1 MVAFTPDNKDIISI
15 GGIPLSGW
23 NSHMLPAFCCALNI
37 IIPNNVKTKKNCI
50 SYIIKYKQNGAVREQ
65 LKVIRKHGGM
75 KKSVET
81 KPVCV
86 TTDGTLLYAISTVTS
101 FDGKDIYIRTN
112 HTHSKE
118 ELDQRKGKEYLWYKL
133 AGMYNDK
140 SNTDL
145 DTLSVDL
152 ETDYGYETNELST
165 FDEGLT
171 GNELY
176 LIMQFIKHW
185 YGKARSNK
193 NIRGNHDPFK
203 NFDFGFGWLCF
214 FHLRLNKI
222 GDTDL
227 MNASYAELRKGVLS
241 LSDTSTDDLDISSI
255 NPVPPTPTT
264 TPRRRTVDT
273 QKQQV
278 TTLSVSKNNAA
289 SELIELQK
297 QHLKLELS

>member
-1 MVAFTPDNKDIISI
+1 
-15 GGIPLSGW
+15 
-23 NSHMLPAFCCALNI
+23 MLPAFCRSLNI
-37 IIPNNVKTKKNCI
+37 IIPNNAKTKKDCI
-50 SYIIKYKQNGAVREQ
+50 DYIIKYKKNGAVREQ
-65 LKVIRKHGGM
+65 LKVVGKHGGK
-75 KKSVET
+75 KKSAET

-86 TTDGTLLYAISTVTS
+86 TTDGTLLRAISTVTS
-101 FDGKDIYIRTN
+101 SDGKVIFVRTN

-118 ELDQRKGKEYLWYKL
+118 ELDQRKGKESLWDEL

-152 ETDYGYETNELST
+152 ETDYGYETNAPST

-176 LIMQFIKHW
+176 LIMRFIKHW

-193 NIRGNHDPFK
+193 NISGNHDPFK
-203 NFDFGFGWLCF
+203 NFDLGFGWLYF
-214 FHLRLNKI
+214 FHLRLIEI

-227 MNASYAELRKGVLS
+227 MNASYAELPIGVLS
-241 LSDTSTDDLDISSI
+241 LSATSPDDSDISPMI
-255 NPVPPTPTT
+255 TVPDTPTT
-264 TPRRRTVDT
+264 TKRRTTVDT

-278 TTLSVSKNNAA
+278 ATSLVAKNNAA
-289 SELIELQK
+289 SDLIKLQK
-297 QHLKLELS
+297 QHLKLELLQMVEKQHEELEDKLFEMMLFL